1 MRKAISGKFFVLF
14 LCLAVCLGSS
24 ILVRAEEAEASAVE
38 TWTNENTVEV
48 YVEEPYIDEIRLDP
62 EAAFARLNPA
72 AVYINQLRSY
82 DTGGMKLLIVL
93 PESGEE
99 AQKAAIEALLEDPRV
114 SSARPHD
121 DAPFESVN
129 TLHLVSETDT
139 LYVGD
144 SVTIRPEGELHIYWD
159 TYQNTD
165 LFIIPK
171 NYDHNKKYAIEDFPQ
186 VSLKAIQQYAAGY
199 LQLTLDGEATG
210 YFQLVHAAHTLATS
224 PDIYAAWTIDAPT
237 GIRPAAYCTVS
248 NPSVAQFTK
257 LEAEEYADDTL
268 VGKADENGDYILE
281 ALAPGKVT
289 VTYYNHYINGKVYTA
304 QTEITVVKPEASLP
318 DGTSDMTDETTSE
331 TTDPPKKAP
340 SQSDNPKTGDQRPT
354 LAAVLLLVGLGGI
367 LAALRKADKKSI

>member
-62 EAAFARLNPA
+62 EAAFSELNPA
-72 AVYINQLRSY
+72 AVYINQLRIY
-82 DTGGMKLLIVL
+82 GIGGMKLLIVL

-144 SVTIRPEGELHIYWD
+144 SVTIRPEGELHIYHISYD
-159 TYQNTD
+159 QRHLSAT
-165 LFIIPK
+165 PK
-171 NYDHNKKYAIEDFPQ
+171 NFDPDREYTIEDFPGLPLQ
-186 VSLKAIQQYAAGY
+186 SVKPSYEDCLELTFIDKAN
-199 LQLTLDGEATG
+199 
-210 YFQLVHAAHTLATS
+210 YFELVHAVNLLARS
-224 PDIYAAWTIDAPT
+224 PDMESVWPLPVEGMIT
-237 GIRPAAYCTVS
+237 PAEFCTVS
-248 NPSVAQFTK
+248 DPSVAQFMNTAN
-257 LEAEEYADDTL
+257 EDYVDGAL
-268 VGKADENGDYILE
+268 VGKADENGDYVLE

-289 VTYYNHYINGKVYTA
+289 VTYYNYRHWGSPYIA
-304 QTEITVVKPEASLP
+304 EMDITVVNPEASLP
-318 DGTSDMTDETTSE
+318 DGTSDMTGETTSE